1 MDMLTCNL
9 SFSVLTNIVEGWLLN
24 HITILL
30 WIVVLRTAD
39 FTTVD
44 VFYFIHRT
52 IATISNSGEN
62 AIILSE
68 LSSALHIY
76 IAEYQKVQ
84 LESVQSNPSL
94 HKLDSLDTLI
104 STTWIKF
111 KLFVRII
118 PTQ

>member
-1 MDMLTCNL
+1 MVQRLQNSKSIKETDILTCDL
-9 SFSVLTNIVEGWLLN
+9 PFPMLTNIVEGWLTN
-24 HITILL
+24 HITIFL
-30 WIVVLRTAD
+30 WIVVLRTED

-76 IAEYQKVQ
+76 SVEYQK
-84 LESVQSNPSL
+84 LRL
-94 HKLDSLDTLI
+94 K
-104 STTWIKF
+104 
-111 KLFVRII
+111 
-118 PTQ
+118 

>member
-1 MDMLTCNL
+1 M
-9 SFSVLTNIVEGWLLN
+9 LTNIVEGWLTN
-24 HITILL
+24 HITIFL

-68 LSSALHIY
+68 LSSTLHIY
-76 IAEYQKVQ
+76 SVEYQK
-84 LESVQSNPSL
+84 LRL
-94 HKLDSLDTLI
+94 K
-104 STTWIKF
+104 
-111 KLFVRII
+111 
-118 PTQ
+118 